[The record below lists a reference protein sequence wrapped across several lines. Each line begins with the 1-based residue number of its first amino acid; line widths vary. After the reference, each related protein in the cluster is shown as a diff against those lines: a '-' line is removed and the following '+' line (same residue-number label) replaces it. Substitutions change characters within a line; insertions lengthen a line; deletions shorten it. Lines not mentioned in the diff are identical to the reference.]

1 MSLGPRDIVT
11 RPTASRRLDSDSEQ
25 ADAACVAESP
35 MEHDMKTTELIKLCI
50 AIATVM
56 VGVTAYTLL
65 IAVQAAAV

>member
-11 RPTASRRLDSDSEQ
+11 RRRGCRRLDSDPEQ
-25 ADAACVAESP
+25 AVAACVAKSP

-56 VGVTAYTLL
+56 VGVSAYTLL
-65 IAVQAAAV
+65 IAVQTVAA

>member
-1 MSLGPRDIVT
+1 MSLAPRDIVT
-11 RPTASRRLDSDSEQ
+11 RPRRCGHLNSDSEQ
-25 ADAACVAESP
+25 AVAACVAKSP
-35 MEHDMKTTELIKLCI
+35 MEHDMKTAELIKLCI